1 MRRERGS
8 VIAVQPASSREEEE
22 LTIGARMRIIGMDIH
37 RVFAEVVALDEGV
50 IKRLG
55 RIGMTRPHLEAFART
70 LFPTDHVIVE
80 ATGNA
85 TAVMEILAPH
95 VARVVVANPLQVH
108 LIAKAKI
115 KTDAIDA
122 RVLAKLYAA
131 GFLPEVW
138 IPDAATLAR
147 RRQVTRR
154 RQLVRQRVR
163 LKSMI
168 QSILHANLLPQCP
181 FADLLGGKGRSWLK
195 AQYLPDDERKAVEQ
209 HTEEYDRLSD
219 ALKGVERDI
228 AQTALADSNVK
239 RLMTIPGIDMIVA
252 VGVMAAIGRIDRF
265 DSPDKLAAY
274 IGLNPSVHQSGNN
287 PAYHGRIT
295 KRGCSNARHL
305 LVEASWQTVR
315 SPGPLHA
322 FYERVR
328 AKRGN
333 HIAAVAV
340 ARKLAVIIWHLLTK
354 GEDYSW
360 VRPSLHA
367 KKLRDLELRA
377 GHPQRRGQKG
387 ASYDYNISQRRNEE
401 RDRVQQAEGA
411 YRRLTSGWQ
420 RRGPSPKPTGAANE
434 GRR

>member
-1 MRRERGS
+1 MRRERES
-8 VIAVQPASSREEEE
+8 VIAVQPASSWKEEEA
-22 LTIGARMRIIGMDIH
+22 TSGVNMRIIGMDIH
-37 RVFAEVVALDEGV
+37 RNFAEAAALEDGV

-55 RIGMTRPHLEAFART
+55 RIGLTRQHLHDFART
-70 LFPTDHVIVE
+70 LLPTDHVVVE

-85 TAVMEILAPH
+85 TAVTEIIAPH
-95 VARVVVANPLQVH
+95 VARVAVANPLQVH

-138 IPDAATLAR
+138 VPDEATLAR

-163 LKSMI
+163 LKSII
-168 QSILHANLLPQCP
+168 QSILHANLAPQCP
-181 FADLLGGKGRSWLK
+181 FADLLGGKGRNWLK
-195 AQYLPDDERKAVEQ
+195 AQYLPDDEKEAVER
-209 HTEEYDRLSD
+209 HIEEYDRLTD

-228 AQTALADSNVK
+228 ARAALADPDMK
-239 RLMTIPGIDMIVA
+239 RLMTIPGVDMVVA
-252 VGVMAAIGRIDRF
+252 VGVMAAIGKIDRF
-265 DSPDKLAAY
+265 DSPDKLVAY
-274 IGLNPSVHQSGNN
+274 IGLNPSVRQSGDS

-305 LVEASWQTVR
+305 LVEAAWQTVR
-315 SPGPLHA
+315 SPGPLRA

-340 ARKLAVIIWHLLTK
+340 ARKLAVLIWHLLTK

-360 VRPSLHA
+360 VRPALHA
-367 KKLRDLELRA
+367 KKVRDLELRA

-387 ASYDYNISQRRNEE
+387 ASYNYNISQRRNEE
-401 RDRVQQAEGA
+401 RDRILQAEGA
-411 YRRLTSGWQ
+411 YRRLTTGWQ
-420 RRGPSPKPTGAANE
+420 RRGPRVKLTDAANE
-434 GRR
+434 ERR